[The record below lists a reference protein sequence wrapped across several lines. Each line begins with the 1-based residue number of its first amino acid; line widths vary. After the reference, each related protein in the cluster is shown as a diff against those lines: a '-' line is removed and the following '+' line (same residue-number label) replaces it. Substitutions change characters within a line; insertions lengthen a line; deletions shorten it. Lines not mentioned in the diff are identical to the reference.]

1 MTVWNAIILGLV
13 QGATEFLPVSGS
25 GHLSILSNLFNMT
38 TPRDGHMLFNVLLRL
53 GALISVCIVYWKD
66 IVQMFSEVLGLANLG
81 PLAGQHSRHYPG
93 ARLFLMLF
101 VGSLPLLLIL
111 PVNDLLDRLYYHSV
125 YIGIAIVLTGCAL
138 YVSDKMAPGK
148 KAGGSMTISDALIV
162 GICQCIAVIP
172 GLSRVGITAAAGI
185 AIGLR
190 RDFALKYAFLL
201 SLPAMFGACIMS
213 IAAAARSAVDW
224 SCVPAYLVGMAVSI
238 VSGVAAISLMKY
250 IVNKGKFG
258 GFAYYCWVVGVLSV
272 ILSLI
277 F

>member
-66 IVQMFSEVLGLANLG
+66 IVQMFSEVLGLANVG

-125 YIGIAIVLTGCAL
+125 YIGI
-138 YVSDKMAPGK
+138 
-148 KAGGSMTISDALIV
+148 
-162 GICQCIAVIP
+162 CQCIAVIP
-172 GLSRVGITAAAGI
+172 GLSRVGITATAGI

-190 RDFALKYAFLL
+190 RDFAVKYAFLL

-224 SCVPAYLVGMAVSI
+224 SCVPAYLVGMGSLRGSFI
-238 VSGVAAISLMKY
+238 CSGFS
-250 IVNKGKFG
+250 
-258 GFAYYCWVVGVLSV
+258 VGH
-272 ILSLI
+272 
-277 F
+277 